1 MNIKVVVVDDSAL
14 MRKVLSNMINA
25 CQGMEVVDVARNG
38 IEAIKVIKRIKP
50 DLVTL
55 DVEMPVMNGIE
66 TLKAIKEQTHIPVIM
81 LSSQTNNKT
90 TIEALELGAEDFIE
104 KPLSIKGNWD
114 SFQKDLESRISVHF
128 PEEKGPLKQATNN
141 KLLPEKLTNKKDS
154 LKAIAIGAST
164 GGPKA
169 LVHVVQSISKHLSV
183 PIFIV
188 QHMPEGFT
196 ASFAQRLDSL
206 ADVRVVEAR
215 DNMLIKPKTVYL
227 APGGRHMVIRQH
239 HILLNENKKIHG
251 VRPAVDYLFESAA
264 ETYGEN
270 TLGIILTG
278 MGNDGADGCEKIKRK
293 GGYILS
299 QDKGSS
305 IVYGMPRVVFER
317 GLSDQVGS
325 LYEIADII
333 KEMTR

>member
-1 MNIKVVVVDDSAL
+1 MKIKVVVVDDSAL

-25 CQGMEVVDVARNG
+25 CRDMEVVDVARNG
-38 IEAIKVIKRIKP
+38 KEALRIIERSQP

-55 DVEMPVMNGIE
+55 DVEMPEMNGIE
-66 TLKAIKEQTHIPVIM
+66 TLKVLKERYTMPVIM
-81 LSSQTNNKT
+81 LSSKKNERT

-104 KPLSIKGNWD
+104 KPLSIKDNGTA
-114 SFQKDLESRISVHF
+114 FQEDLEIRIHSHF
-128 PEEKGPLKQATNN
+128 PEDKRTVKVNKEKS
-141 KLLPEKLTNKKDS
+141 LLPNLLIDKKDA
-154 LKAIAIGAST
+154 LKAITIGAST

-169 LVHVVQSISKHLSV
+169 LVQVIQSISEQLSV
-183 PIFIV
+183 PVFIV

-206 ADVRVVEAR
+206 SSVEVLEAQ
-215 DNMLIKPKTVYL
+215 DNMRIKAGTVYL
-227 APGGRHMVIRQH
+227 APGGKHMVIRKNK
-239 HILLNENKKIHG
+239 IRLNEEAKIHG

-264 ETYGEN
+264 ETYGKDI
-270 TLGIILTG
+270 LGLILTG
-278 MGNDGADGCEKIKRK
+278 MGNDGADGCEKIKQA
-293 GGYILS
+293 GGYIVS
-299 QDKGSS
+299 QDKQTS

-325 LYEIADII
+325 LNDIADII

>member
-1 MNIKVVVVDDSAL
+1 MKIKVVVIDDSAL
-14 MRKVLSNMINA
+14 MRKVLSNVINESRD
-25 CQGMEVVDVARNG
+25 MEVVDVARNG
-38 IEAIKVIKRIKP
+38 EEALKVIARCKP

-66 TLKAIKEQTHIPVIM
+66 TLKALKERYNMPVIM
-81 LSSQTNNKT
+81 LSSKTNEKT
-90 TIEALELGAEDFIE
+90 TIEALELGAEDFVE
-104 KPLSIKGNWD
+104 KPVSIKENWTA
-114 SFQKDLESRISVHF
+114 FKEDLEIRIHSHF
-128 PEEKGPLKQATNN
+128 PEN
-141 KLLPEKLTNKKDS
+141 KRTMKVKKSQSLLPERLLDKKAS

-169 LVHVVQSISKHLSV
+169 LVHVIQSLSEDLSV
-183 PIFIV
+183 PVFIV

-206 ADVRVVEAR
+206 AKVKVLETKN
-215 DNMLIKPKTVYL
+215 NMRITPGTVYL
-227 APGGRHMVIRQH
+227 APGGKHMVIKNNK
-239 HILLNENKKIHG
+239 ITLNEEPKIHG
-251 VRPAVDYLFESAA
+251 VRPAVDHLFDSVA
-264 ETYGEN
+264 ETYGGE

-278 MGNDGADGCEKIKRK
+278 MGNDGANGCESLKKA

-299 QDKGSS
+299 QDKPTS

-325 LYEIADII
+325 LTEIADII

>member
-14 MRKVLSNMINA
+14 MRKILSNMIND

-38 IEAIKVIKRIKP
+38 MEAMKVIERAQP

-55 DVEMPVMNGIE
+55 DVEMPMMNGIE
-66 TLKAIKEQTHIPVIM
+66 TLKAIKDNHRFPVIM
-81 LSSQTNNKT
+81 MSSKKNNKI

-104 KPLSIKGNWD
+104 KPISIKENWD
-114 SFQKDLESRISVHF
+114 TFKNDLEARIRVHF
-128 PEEKGPLKQATNN
+128 PEEKAVRSNEKKN
-141 KLLPEKLTNKKDS
+141 KLLPEQLLDKKKS
-154 LKAIAIGAST
+154 LEAIAIGAST

-169 LVHVVQSISKHLSV
+169 LVHVIQSISEHLDIPV
-183 PIFIV
+183 FIV

-196 ASFAQRLDSL
+196 ASFAQRLDTLTS
-206 ADVRVVEAR
+206 VNVVEAQE
-215 DNMLIKPKTVYL
+215 NMRIKPKMVYL
-227 APGGRHMVIRQH
+227 APGGKHMIVKNNYIK
-239 HILLNENKKIHG
+239 LNEDPKIHG
-251 VRPAVDYLFESAA
+251 VRPAVDYLFESVA
-264 ETYGEN
+264 EAYGEN

-278 MGNDGADGCEKIKRK
+278 MGNDGANGCQAIKQA

-299 QDKGSS
+299 QDKGTS
-305 IVYGMPRVVFER
+305 IVYGMPRVVYER

-325 LYEIADII
+325 LYQIADII